1 MYFDIRN
8 YKLIHSFG
16 AQIKACRDRVLSRS
30 LLSLFFSFNKDT
42 TYSFEKS
49 SKDSDDDD

>member
-16 AQIKACRDRVLSRS
+16 AQTKACSCQEVYY
-30 LLSLFFSFNKDT
+30 LFFSFNKDT

-49 SKDSDDDD
+49 SKHSDDDD